1 MRGCA
6 EPCRCRGTEVSRCRG
21 LEPPRCRCAEA
32 PRSRDVQKPA
42 GIGVQNPTDV
52 GVQNP
57 PGVGMQ
63 NPVGVGVQNPPGVGV
78 QSLQRIRC
86 TLSEGTFSQ
95 TSQGWKLKWTNAPEE
110 MRMCVLGQEEAQGLW
125 GMEGSPHS
133 AWGGFSKKAVL
144 RCNVKPD
151 REEGIDILGRM
162 NNVYQDPEAQRKI

>member
-1 MRGCA
+1 M
-6 EPCRCRGTEVSRCRG
+6 
-21 LEPPRCRCAEA
+21 
-32 PRSRDVQKPA
+32 QKPA

-63 NPVGVGVQNPPGVGV
+63 NPVGVGVRNPPGVGVQKPPGVGVQNPPGVGV